1 MTSAFS
7 MRRTRCVIPDQQ
19 VSVFVTTV
27 RYILGVFIRTC
38 IEIVESVLG
47 VHTVLQGYFRSKTP
61 WVIWLPVVTGEWA
74 ASIPTSCF
82 LSVFE
87 THAGVW
93 DQSCPF
99 ERWEASIWVHSV
111 IISVITLL
119 INESLSSDI
128 GRSGWEGCTSMCWVV
143 GVPDSCTELCW
154 LGVLGLS
161 CCRSPMRCAGQGH
174 QLLGECCRHPA
185 MEVEVKSQWPN
196 ADWH

>member
-1 MTSAFS
+1 MYMHWNRGKRA
-7 MRRTRCVIPDQQ
+7 
-19 VSVFVTTV
+19 
-27 RYILGVFIRTC
+27 
-38 IEIVESVLG
+38 
-47 VHTVLQGYFRSKTP
+47 RSSHSFAGLFQEQNTLSDP
-61 WVIWLPVVTGEWA
+61 AACSHWREWA

-93 DQSCPF
+93 DQSCLF
-99 ERWEASIWVHSV
+99 ERWKASIWVHSV

-161 CCRSPMRCAGQGH
+161 CHRSPMRCTGQGR